1 MGSIIKM
8 YSGTLTGG
16 TQDALA
22 SIDVPMPGNIIGVQW
37 ASSVILAATDFTA
50 DLQLSF
56 RAQGSWVNND
66 DRGIVSEIKIRRDLT
81 TSGDVAPQVNL
92 YIQIPELSVMGGERL
107 YLHAL
112 TTTSTA
118 GNFTTLVHFDFDF
131 DKISVRRR

>member
-22 SIDVPMPGNIIGVQW
+22 SIDVPMPGNIVGVQW
-37 ASSVILAATDFTA
+37 ACSVILAATDFSA

-56 RAQGSWVNND
+56 RGVGAFITND
-66 DRGIVSEIKIRRDLT
+66 DRGIISEVRIRRDLT
-81 TSGDVAPQVNL
+81 TSGDVAPHVNV
-92 YIQIPELSVMGGERL
+92 YFPIPDLAVMGGERL

-112 TTTSTA
+112 TTASTA
-118 GNFTTLVHFDFDF
+118 GNFSVMVHFDFDL
-131 DKISVRRR
+131 DKISTRRR